1 MKNFFK
7 NLFLCLAIIVVLTA
21 AAHGIMYLIG
31 NEQELYMSMGF
42 GTIVGIIIFNAIDFK
57 KKKGQDEK

>member
-21 AAHGIMYLIG
+21 VAHGAMYLIG
-31 NEQELYMSMGF
+31 EAELSMSMGF
-42 GTIVGIIIFNAIDFK
+42 GTIVGIIVFNTIEFK
-57 KKKGQDEK
+57 RKKNKDEK